1 MDSSSHDIDNRNVT
15 PIGVD
20 LMSTP
25 GLNNQKDNYV
35 LDLRNSVVSLNN
47 ADVNTPQSIF
57 NKSRIKLTMASTL
70 ISIRFN

>member
-1 MDSSSHDIDNRNVT
+1 MDSSSHTIDNRNVT
-15 PIGVD
+15 PIGID

-47 ADVNTPQSIF
+47 AVVNTPQSNF

>member
-1 MDSSSHDIDNRNVT
+1 MDGGSYAVDNRNVT

-20 LMSTP
+20 YISTP
-25 GLNNQKDNYV
+25 GLHNREDNYV

-47 ADVNTPQSIF
+47 SVVNTPQSNS